1 MQRLRALEGAARSRR
16 DLSRPLSALRAVS
29 QVLGRLARGL
39 DAGGRGQG
47 QTLATGAPW
56 APPQGRRTGRVPKI
70 GRLSVSLIL
79 AHEG

>member
-1 MQRLRALEGAARSRR
+1 MLGAVARA
-16 DLSRPLSALRAVS
+16 
-29 QVLGRLARGL
+29 
-39 DAGGRGQG
+39 

-79 AHEG
+79 EDVCPVKF